1 MLYTVKI
8 SISLKQGMLDP
19 EASAIRHALLNLGYE
34 TDDLKT
40 ARVYIVR
47 FSAADRNN
55 ANEKA
60 TKMCERLLANPVIHS
75 YSIEVME

>member
-34 TDDLKT
+34 TEDLKT

-55 ANEKA
+55 AHEKA